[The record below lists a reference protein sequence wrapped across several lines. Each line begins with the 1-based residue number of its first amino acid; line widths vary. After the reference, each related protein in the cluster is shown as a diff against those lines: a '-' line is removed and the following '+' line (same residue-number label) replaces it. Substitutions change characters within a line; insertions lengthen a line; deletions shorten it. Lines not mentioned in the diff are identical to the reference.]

1 MDEKEERGR
10 PGTRPHSTDTG
21 ENLPCIR
28 NPSAGI
34 YLQ

>member
-1 MDEKEERGR
+1 MRRKSADDRAPARTPRTLGK
-10 PGTRPHSTDTG
+10 
-21 ENLPCIR
+21 NLPCIR